1 MFNRA
6 RESNGGNR
14 ERLGARTIWRIASSK
29 RDAVEGH
36 FTRLLLVAGI
46 LGSGGLPRREVARRL
61 DRNKTGFAA
70 RDRERMMLLLVVDSE
85 WLLFLRVLFFFYC

>member
-1 MFNRA
+1 M
-6 RESNGGNR
+6 
-14 ERLGARTIWRIASSK
+14 
-29 RDAVEGH
+29 EGH